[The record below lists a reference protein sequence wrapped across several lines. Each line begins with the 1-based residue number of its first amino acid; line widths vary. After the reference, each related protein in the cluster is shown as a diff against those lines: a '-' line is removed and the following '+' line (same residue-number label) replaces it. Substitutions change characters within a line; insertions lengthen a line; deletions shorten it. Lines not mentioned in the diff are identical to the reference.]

1 LKALLKAAKESN
13 VPEAFV
19 HFFGDGRDT
28 DPKSGL
34 GHLKDLQA
42 YMKEINFG
50 QVVTIVGRYYAM
62 DRDKRWERIQV
73 AVDGLVQGK
82 GEATEDPVKIVEE
95 RYANGDTDEFLK
107 PIIIGGDKT
116 RIKDND
122 TLFCFNYRSDR
133 MREIASVLG
142 LEDKPADIKTPSNLH
157 ITTMSRYNAEFPFA
171 VAFPPQA
178 MTNVMAEWL
187 AKQGCKQC
195 HIAGMYIPPASLD
208 PQADHEI

>member
-1 LKALLKAAKESN
+1 MHANIYNLLIC
-13 VPEAFV
+13 
-19 HFFGDGRDT
+19 
-28 DPKSGL
+28 
-34 GHLKDLQA
+34 Q
-42 YMKEINFG
+42 
-50 QVVTIVGRYYAM
+50 
-62 DRDKRWERIQV
+62 
-73 AVDGLVQGK
+73 
-82 GEATEDPVKIVEE
+82 
-95 RYANGDTDEFLK
+95 
-107 PIIIGGDKT
+107 PIIIGGEKT

-178 MTNVMAEWL
+178 MTNVLAEWL

-195 HIAGMYIPPASLD
+195 HIAGMCFRRPFRTKAL
-208 PQADHEI
+208 